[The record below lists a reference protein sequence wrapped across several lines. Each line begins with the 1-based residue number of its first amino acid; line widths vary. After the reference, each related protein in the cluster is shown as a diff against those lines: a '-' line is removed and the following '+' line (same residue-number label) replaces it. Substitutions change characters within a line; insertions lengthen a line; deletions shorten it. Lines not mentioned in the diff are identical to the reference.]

1 MRFYRNMV
9 FDRIENQEFVNENY
23 EVATYSGVTKKTL
36 FYLMMVVLG
45 AFGGFALGA
54 VNEALYVGILAASGL
69 LTFIF
74 AMIAMLSPRS
84 AKVAGSL
91 YCLFEGCVVGFISM
105 AYSTLLEG
113 AVLTALLST
122 TMVFFVVATLFL
134 SNIVKVNSKFMRF
147 LLIFAISFI
156 VTQLVL
162 YLIMA
167 ISGQEYSITLCL
179 GISAITVFLAS
190 LYLLFDLEHIR
201 MTVEGG
207 YPKEYEWY
215 ASFGLT
221 FTLVWL
227 YVEILR
233 LIVIIFTDRN

>member
-9 FDRIENQEFVNENY
+9 FDRMENQEFVNENY

-36 FYLMMVVLG
+36 FYLLMVVLG

-54 VNEALYVGILAASGL
+54 VNEALYVGILAASGI
-69 LTFIF
+69 LTFVF
-74 AMIAMLSPRS
+74 AMIAMLSPKS

-91 YCLFEGCVVGFISM
+91 YCLFEGTAVGFVSI
-105 AYSTLLEG
+105 AFSTLLEG

-122 TMVFFVVATLFL
+122 TMVFFIVATLFL
-134 SNIVKVNSKFMRF
+134 SNIVKVNSKFIRF
-147 LLIFAISFI
+147 LLIFAISFV